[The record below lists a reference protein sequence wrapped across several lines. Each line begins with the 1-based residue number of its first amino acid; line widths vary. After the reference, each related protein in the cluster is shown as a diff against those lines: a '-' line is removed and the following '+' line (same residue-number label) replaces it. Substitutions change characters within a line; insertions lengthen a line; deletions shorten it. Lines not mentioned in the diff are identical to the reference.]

1 MGVAINNSMSD
12 GGMDQG
18 SSDEAGGKWLDF
30 GCFTCT
36 ANMIFESP
44 HFHFGI

>member
-12 GGMDQG
+12 GRHALG
-18 SSDEAGGKWLDF
+18 SSDEGGNGWISDTLH
-30 GCFTCT
+30 GR
-36 ANMIFESP
+36 AMIFESP